1 MKHLMIFMPLLL
13 AVETSLVE
21 KRDVKQVELEKE
33 KDLYPKIKLIDG
45 EKERILENK
54 YENTEDIVFEKRQN
68 WHLKNKW
75 IHKGKERVLEKRRMI
90 NQ

>member
-1 MKHLMIFMPLLL
+1 MLLLL

-33 KDLYPKIKLIDG
+33 KDLYPKIELIDG
-45 EKERILENK
+45 ENERILENK
-54 YENTEDIVFEKRQN
+54 HENTEDIVFEKRQN